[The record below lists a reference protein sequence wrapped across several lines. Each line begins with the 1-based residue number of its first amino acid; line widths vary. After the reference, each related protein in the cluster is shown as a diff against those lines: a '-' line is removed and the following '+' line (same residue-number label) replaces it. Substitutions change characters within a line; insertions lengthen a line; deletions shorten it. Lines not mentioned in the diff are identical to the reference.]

1 MKNNPEVQSREKEE
15 LLAGLVPCGCHFRQS
30 EKEEKKHGLESRK
43 TWGGGGTAKFYNKNI
58 PAYTLRQVIKFQVLY
73 LKMGIISPPLKYHY
87 EDQMRNIKST

>member
-1 MKNNPEVQSREKEE
+1 MQGWFHVDATLGKVRKRKKNMGSRV
-15 LLAGLVPCGCHFRQS
+15 GRP
-30 EKEEKKHGLESRK
+30 
-43 TWGGGGTAKFYNKNI
+43 GGGGVTAKFYNKNI